1 VADRAPSLPSTSW
14 PLVGGIDGER
24 CIDGDGGGVG
34 GDGEGK

>member
-24 CIDGDGGGVG
+24 CVDGDGGRVG
-34 GDGEGK
+34 SGEGK